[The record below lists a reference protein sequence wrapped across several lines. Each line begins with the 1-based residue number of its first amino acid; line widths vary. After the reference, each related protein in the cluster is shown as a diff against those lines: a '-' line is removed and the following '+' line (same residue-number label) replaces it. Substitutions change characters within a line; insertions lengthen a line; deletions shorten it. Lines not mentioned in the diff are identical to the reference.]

1 VIVSALSSF
10 ILGIILAFIASP
22 RIAGIA
28 FALSPLMIIAGAV
41 EAQMA

>member
-1 VIVSALSSF
+1 MISGASSF

-28 FALSPLMIIAGAV
+28 LGLSPLLIVAGAV
-41 EAQMA
+41 EA